1 MGELEAAQRH
11 LTEALRRLE
20 GALAR
25 RLSRGGGTNGQHA
38 DPGIGGDVEALRDE
52 CQRLNAALD
61 EALRERDVVRAAA
74 GSVVQRLDG
83 SIDELDRLLEGEG

>member
-20 GALAR
+20 SALAR
-25 RLSRGGGTNGQHA
+25 RLSRGGGTGNGSA
-38 DPGIGGDVEALRDE
+38 GPGLAADVEALREE

-61 EALRERDVVRAAA
+61 EAMRERDMVREAA
-74 GSVVQRLDG
+74 GAVVQRLDG
-83 SIDELDRLLEGEG
+83 SIDELDRLLEGER